1 MPYQYLRAT
10 LEISS
15 QPNNSSS
22 FSDMTNRLEQLLEV
36 HNEDPKDAFTRY
48 AIALEYNARNDYA
61 IAIQWFEALRADD
74 ADYVP
79 TYYMLAGV
87 YRAADDPEAAKDV
100 YEAGLRAAKRAGDTH
115 TAAEISAALEEL
127 LEEME

>member
-1 MPYQYLRAT
+1 MT

-15 QPNNSSS
+15 VPSNLSY
-22 FSDMTNRLEQLLEV
+22 FFRMTNRLEQLLEL
-36 HNEDPKDAFTRY
+36 HKDDPNDAFTRY

-61 IAIQWFEALRADD
+61 NAIQWFEALRADD

-79 TYYMLAGV
+79 TYYMLAGA
-87 YRAADDPEAAKDV
+87 YRAADNPEAAKDV
-100 YEAGLRAAKRAGDTH
+100 YEAGLKAAKRVGDTH
-115 TAAEISAALEEL
+115 TVAEISAALEEL